1 MNQSLLLPD
10 ILDTLKMS
18 CFIYLDLIYSILQ
31 NEMKQSSLTDLTK
44 VFTKVIYVSLF
55 TLMLQFLHE
64 IDWTICSCGSA
75 AMLDRKTMLQLVEPV

>member
-1 MNQSLLLPD
+1 MNQSFLLPD

-31 NEMKQSSLTDLTK
+31 NEVKQSSLTDLTK

-55 TLMLQFLHE
+55 MPMLQFLYE
-64 IDWTICSCGSA
+64 IDWTISICGSP
-75 AMLDRKTMLQLVEPV
+75 AMLDRKTMFQLVEPV